1 MSQVHQIQLKYD
13 AREDRSLL
21 RISTLD
27 KCEYQFWMTR
37 RFTKL
42 LWPVLVRMLESTG
55 NVVRQQDQAAKSA
68 VLSFEHEKATSSSD
82 FTTKYHD
89 NATHT
94 PLGTSP
100 LLLAK
105 VEVKPDS
112 GNVPRLGLHPLEG
125 RGLELAMDDKLL
137 HSFCTL
143 LAKAAHC
150 ADWHL
155 DLTVGEETAAAG
167 DTPRRLN

>member
-1 MSQVHQIQLKYD
+1 MSRVHQIQLRYD

-55 NVVRQQDQAAKSA
+55 NVAHQQDQAAKLA
-68 VLSFEHEKATSSSD
+68 MLSFDHEKATSSSD

-89 NATHT
+89 DATRT
-94 PLGTSP
+94 PLGKSP

-105 VEVKPDS
+105 AQVKPDS
-112 GNVPRLGLHPLEG
+112 ANVPRLGLHPLEG
-125 RGLELAMDDKLL
+125 PGLEIAMDDKLL

-143 LAKAAHC
+143 EAKAAHS
-150 ADWHL
+150 ADWDL
-155 DLTVGEETAAAG
+155 DLSMGEETAAAG
-167 DTPRRLN
+167 NTPRRLN

>member
-1 MSQVHQIQLKYD
+1 MSRAHQIQLKYD
-13 AREDRSLL
+13 VEEDRSLL
-21 RISTLD
+21 RISSLD
-27 KCEYQFWMTR
+27 KCEYQFWLTR

-42 LWPVLVRMLESTG
+42 LWPILVRMLESTG
-55 NVVRQQDQAAKSA
+55 NVVRQQGQAAKSA
-68 VLSFEHEKATSSSD
+68 ILSFEHEKAKSSTD

-89 NATHT
+89 DAVRA

-105 VEVKPDS
+105 IEVKPDS
-112 GNVPRLGLHPLEG
+112 GNGPRLGLHPLDG
-125 RGLELAMDDKLL
+125 RGLELTMDDKLL

-143 LAKAAHC
+143 LAKAAQS

-155 DLTVGEETAAAG
+155 DLSIGGELAAVG
-167 DTPRRLN
+167 DTPGRLN